1 MATEAVKTSSQG
13 EITFEEFRRQVLED
27 YRLAVIS
34 REASLTGRKE
44 VLRGKAKFGIFGDG
58 KEVAQLALAK
68 SFRSGDWRSGYYRDQ
83 TWAFATGM
91 CSVREF
97 FAQLYADT
105 DLSHDPMS
113 GGRQMNGH
121 FATRFIDEN
130 GNWKEQV
137 SMHNSAADTSPTSSQ
152 FPRALGLALASKKYR
167 ECRELKDLTRFS
179 NNGNEVVFVTIGDA
193 STSEGNFW
201 ESLNAAAVL
210 QVPMAMVVWDDGYG
224 ISVPIKYQTAKQSIS
239 EAAAGFIHDDNG
251 ASIDIYTVK
260 GWDYP
265 SLVETFEKAIAKI
278 RDSHHP
284 ALIHVKELTQPQGH
298 STSGSHERYKSKERL
313 EWEIEHDCNRKMR
326 EWMIQYAI
334 APAEEI
340 EEIEKDAKDFV
351 SAERAAAWNGFNDPI
366 KNSLAELTVLL
377 DQAAAASSAGADIS
391 YLHNELTTSLDPTN
405 KDLLSTARQALVVMR
420 NDDASVRQPL
430 ASWTENFRSRFDRAY
445 TSHLYN
451 ERHRSALNVPE
462 VKARYD
468 DDALVLNGFEILNHC
483 FDEMLARE
491 PRLFAFGEDLGHIGD
506 VNQGFMKLQAKY
518 GEHRVFDVGIREET
532 IIGQGLGMA
541 MRGLRPLAE
550 IQYLDYLIFG
560 LQTLTDDVSTL
571 HYRTVGGQSAP
582 LIVRTRGHR
591 LEGIWHSGSPIGM
604 ILNSIRGMYLLVPRN
619 MTQAAGFYNTMLQS
633 DDPALIIECL
643 NGYRLKE
650 KLPANIGEFTV
661 PLGVPEVLEEGTDV
675 TLVTYGS
682 CCRVASEAIERLN
695 RVGISVELIDVQTLL
710 PFDIHHKIGE
720 SIRKT
725 NRVVFLDED
734 VPGGASAYM
743 YQQVM
748 EHQNIW
754 QWLDSAP
761 VTITAKPNRPAYASD
776 GDYFCKPQAEDVFE
790 AIYKM
795 MHEVS
800 PDEYPKLW

>member
-278 RDSHHP
+278 RDTHHP

-661 PLGVPEVLEEGTDV
+661 PLGVPEVLVEGTDV

-710 PFDIHHKIGE
+710 PFDIHHMIGE
-720 SIRKT
+720 SVRKT

-743 YQQVM
+743 FQQVM
-748 EHQNIW
+748 EHQDIW
-754 QWLDSAP
+754 KWLDSAP

-790 AIYKM
+790 TIYRM

-800 PDEYPKLW
+800 PEEYPKLW